1 MDMDSNAISHNAIPY
16 LSELLRFGCFNV
28 LNIDDN
34 DFTSKQDAIQTF
46 SVLAEQLKNNA
57 TLKQL

>member
-16 LSELLRFGCFNV
+16 LSELLSFGCINV

>member
-1 MDMDSNAISHNAIPY
+1 MDSNAISHNAIPY